1 MSLKSRACLACYGVG
16 TIFTALS
23 ARLIFLAINQHD
35 KYADIAH
42 KSYISKVVIPARR
55 GEIQDVNGNSL
66 ARNEPLKN
74 VVLDGRLLT
83 GGKHAKTPAEIA
95 DILAV
100 PLGLTAEDVI
110 SRINPER
117 MYVPLKKKI
126 SEDLAAELDKK
137 VQAAGIKGVTFE
149 QNFERIY
156 PAHQMLCHVVGF
168 YGYEDAKPE
177 VKPEATNSEPNAEQP
192 EGAKP
197 KTEKVIGS
205 FRGIEGIERSM
216 DNWLAGQSGWR
227 YFEKDGRGKELMNL
241 AGEERAPRHGASVR
255 LTVDLN
261 LQQIVE
267 SELEAACKRLRP
279 QKATVIMMRPETGEI
294 LAIANRPTYDPNDAG
309 NAKPE
314 ERFNFAIAGTV
325 EPGSTFKAVTA
336 AGALNYK
343 FVTPRTEIYC
353 ENGAWAYGGLVLHD
367 HHPYG
372 ALTVSQIIEKSS
384 NIGAAKLALQMGQER
399 YYNWVR
405 NFGFGQQTGIALP
418 GEVRGILHPRSKWQP
433 VSITRV
439 AMGHEVAATPMQIIT
454 ATCAIANGGKLMMPQ
469 LIHEIRADN
478 GEVLAAYKPQEVR
491 TVITGTTA
499 DQMRDALIKVT
510 GKQGTAKAAHIPGYN
525 TAGKTGSAQKL
536 VEDPKTGKKYYS
548 HEKHVT
554 SFVGFVPAEKPA
566 FCLLVI
572 IDEARV
578 SGHEDVGGLV
588 AAPIFRTI
596 AERSLTYLGV
606 PPDPALLQQ
615 EKNPNLILAKSGRN

>member
-35 KYADIAH
+35 KYATIAQ

-74 VVLDGRLLT
+74 VVLDGYLLT
-83 GGKHAKTPAEIA
+83 TGKHTKTPEEIAEI
-95 DILAV
+95 LAK

-110 SRINPER
+110 SRISPDR
-117 MYVPLKKKI
+117 KYVVLKKKI

-149 QNFERIY
+149 QNFERVY

-177 VKPEATNSEPNAEQP
+177 AKPEQPDAANGDPTAEPP
-192 EGAKP
+192 EAAKVKKP
-197 KTEKVIGS
+197 VGS
-205 FRGIEGIERSM
+205 FRGIEGVERSM
-216 DNWLAGQSGWR
+216 DNWLAGLPGWR

-241 AGEERAPRHGASVR
+241 TGEERAPRHGANVR

-309 NAKPE
+309 DAKPE

-325 EPGSTFKAVTA
+325 EPGSTFKMVTA

-343 FVTPRTEIYC
+343 FVTPNTGIYC
-353 ENGAWAYGGLVLHD
+353 ENGQWPYGGLVLLD

-372 ALTVSQIIEKSS
+372 TLTVAQIIEKSS

-454 ATCAIANGGKLMMPQ
+454 ATCAIANGGRLMMPQ
-469 LIHEIRADN
+469 LIHEIRGDN
-478 GEVLAAYKPQEVR
+478 GEVLASYKPQEVR
-491 TVITGTTA
+491 RVVAEDTA
-499 DQMRDALIKVT
+499 GKVRDALIKVT
-510 GKQGTAKAAHIPGYN
+510 GPQGTAKAAHIDGYN
-525 TAGKTGSAQKL
+525 TAGKTGTAQKL
-536 VEDPKTGKKYYS
+536 VEDAKGKKFYS
-548 HEKHVT
+548 HDKHVT
-554 SFVGFVPAEKPA
+554 SFVVFVPAEKPA

-572 IDEARV
+572 VDEAKV
-578 SGHEDVGGLV
+578 GGHEDVGGLV
-588 AAPIFRTI
+588 AAPIFRSI
-596 AERSLTYLGV
+596 AERSLAYLGV
-606 PPDPALLQQ
+606 APDPALKQK
-615 EKNPNLILAKSGRN
+615 KNPNLILAKAGRN